1 MTIDIKGTRAPETT
15 REGADRF
22 ASRSARQM
30 SGVPH
35 TVAVAVT
42 AIAAYLKALF
52 GSQTEPAAQ
61 VAGEPEPRPQPLRL
75 VQTAPE
81 EEEEEQPAILQAKT
95 SHLDAPFAASDGP
108 DAFLEPLPGLAT
120 HGLTFAR
127 HDPVPDVG
135 DFKPSP
141 VIPSPINDNAHA
153 PSGGGGGG
161 GGGHRN
167 RGDGDS
173 SRAAPPEEDPVV
185 TTISDGSPDHG
196 AADGTESGSSGTVAQ
211 GEPGGVPPGRNP
223 PPSDAGGDPHP
234 RPDGPVI
241 PTPQQPDP
249 KGPAERRN
257 HAPSVNGPVR
267 LGEIARGALLPIA
280 AADLLRGAVDPDG
293 DALSV
298 RDVRVSSGALAFDGT
313 SWMFEDAEA
322 GAVTITYAV
331 SDGEFEV
338 IQTGLITVLD
348 TPTLHG
354 TDGDD
359 LILGTPRADL
369 ISAGLGND
377 NVDARGGD
385 DLVLAGPG
393 DDHVVAGSGD
403 DTVLGGDGN
412 DVIFA
417 GPGADLI
424 SGGAGNDRLFGE
436 AGNDTLFGDA
446 GDDLLDGGEGDDLL
460 DGGDGND
467 TLLAGEGD
475 DRLDG
480 GSGDDRLVADAGR
493 DVLLGGEGDDRLEG
507 GEGDDTL
514 ADGAGRDVVTG
525 GSGNDV
531 IVAAADGETD
541 AFDGGDGSDT
551 LDLSAIN
558 SGATVDLATEIVR
571 IREDVLDRVTAVEN
585 AVGGSGDD
593 VLTGDRE
600 ANTLLRGEGDDVLS
614 GGAGADHLE
623 GGNGRDILS
632 DGSGADVVGGGE
644 GDDRL
649 VVALDGD
656 ADSFDGGDGRD
667 TLDLTAAKTSLV
679 IDLDKGTITG
689 LGLGEDTVIRV
700 EDVESGEGDDTF
712 IVSRGVSTLTGG
724 GGKDAYL
731 FIASASDHDATLA
744 ARITDF
750 TVGDHVDLLG
760 LALFEKSGDGPG
772 KDLADA
778 LSGVGGIAGLTL
790 AFETFDWGEAT
801 VLTAD
806 LDGDRDFET
815 TIVLAGEHALIVSE
829 LPPVVTAAALSI

>member
-1 MTIDIKGTRAPETT
+1 MTIDIKGTRASEST

-42 AIAAYLKALF
+42 AVAAYLKALF
-52 GSQTEPAAQ
+52 GSQTEPATQ
-61 VAGEPEPRPQPLRL
+61 VGGEPEPRPQPLRL
-75 VQTAPE
+75 VQVAPE
-81 EEEEEQPAILQAKT
+81 EEEDRPAILQART
-95 SHLDAPFAASDGP
+95 SHLDAPIAASDGP
-108 DAFLEPLPGLAT
+108 DAFLEPLPGLVT

-161 GGGHRN
+161 GGSHRN

-173 SRAAPPEEDPVV
+173 GRAAPPEEDPVV

-196 AADGTESGSSGTVAQ
+196 AADGAESGSSGTVAQ

-223 PPSDAGGDPHP
+223 PPSEAGGDPLP

-241 PTPQQPDP
+241 PAPQQPDP
-249 KGPAERRN
+249 KGPVERRN
-257 HAPSVNGPVR
+257 HAPTVNGPVR

-293 DALSV
+293 DALSI
-298 RDVRVSSGALAFDGT
+298 RDVRVSSGALAFDGA

-322 GAVTITYAV
+322 GAVTLTYTV

-338 IQTGLITVLD
+338 IQTGLVTVLD

-359 LILGTPRADL
+359 LILGTPRAD
-369 ISAGLGND
+369 IIAAGLGND
-377 NVDARGGD
+377 NVDARSGD

-403 DTVLGGDGN
+403 DTVLGGDGD

-446 GDDLLDGGEGDDLL
+446 GDDLVDGGEGDDLL

-467 TLLAGEGD
+467 TLLAGAGD

-480 GSGDDRLVADAGR
+480 GTGDDSLVADAGR

-525 GSGNDV
+525 GPGNDV
-531 IVAAADGETD
+531 IVAAADDEAD

-551 LDLSAIN
+551 LDLSATN
-558 SGATVDLATEIVR
+558 SGATVDLASEIVR
-571 IREDVLDRVTAVEN
+571 IREDVIDRVSAIEN
-585 AVGGSGDD
+585 AVGGSGHD
-593 VLTGDRE
+593 VLIGNQE
-600 ANTLLRGEGDDVLS
+600 ANSLLGGAGDDVLS
-614 GGAGADHLE
+614 GGG
-623 GGNGRDILS
+623 GRDTLS
-632 DGSGADVVGGGE
+632 DGTGADVVRGGE
-644 GDDRL
+644 GDDL
-649 VVALDGD
+649 IIVALDGD
-656 ADSFDGGDGRD
+656 VDSFDGGEGRD
-667 TLDLTAAKTSLV
+667 TLDLTAAKTGFV
-679 IDLDKGTITG
+679 IDLDKGTIIG

-731 FIASASDHDATLA
+731 FIASASDHDTTLA

-760 LALFEKSGDGPG
+760 LALFEKSGDGSG

-778 LSGVGGIAGLTL
+778 LSGVGGIGGLTL

-829 LPPVVTAAALSI
+829 LPPVVTAAALSH